1 MVDVNK
7 IILKAKEDLAKDLT
21 LEEIVQLKN
30 NYLSKKGKLWKT
42 FYKNIINIM
51 FISTWRGCRIGDTLA
66 NFINSILKTTS
77 SG

>member
-30 NYLSKKGKLWKT
+30 NYK
-42 FYKNIINIM
+42 
-51 FISTWRGCRIGDTLA
+51 
-66 NFINSILKTTS
+66 
-77 SG
+77 

>member
-30 NYLSKKGKLWKT
+30 NYL
-42 FYKNIINIM
+42 
-51 FISTWRGCRIGDTLA
+51 
-66 NFINSILKTTS
+66 
-77 SG
+77 